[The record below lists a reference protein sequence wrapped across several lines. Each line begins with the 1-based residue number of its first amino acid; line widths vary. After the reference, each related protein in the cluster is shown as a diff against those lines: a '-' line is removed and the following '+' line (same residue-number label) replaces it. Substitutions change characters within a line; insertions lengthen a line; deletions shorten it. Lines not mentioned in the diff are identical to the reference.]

1 MKKNYRISMKKFAE
15 AIKEKIEDNY
25 DVNILVDGPR
35 GNGKS
40 TFMYKLFAQLGD
52 FIPERDIVFSR
63 EDLIERMR
71 LKYGL
76 IMQDEMINAAHNR
89 EFYNKEQL
97 QLIKML
103 NMYRDNYNI
112 TAGAVPFFY
121 DLDPQVRKFYA
132 VRVTIVD
139 RGKAILQKPGK
150 SLFSNDPWE
159 TDLNKKIEL
168 TMRRT
173 KKGKNMV
180 NFRKLTTF
188 WGTLE
193 FGALS
198 KKQEARY
205 HKIKERKRNKM
216 MGEEEPDKVVV
227 VDDVGIITDKFDGGK
242 ITRDQVKLYC
252 SMRNIDYRNFSK
264 KMSAFRVNK
273 QTAMLTN

>member
-1 MKKNYRISMKKFAE
+1 MKKNYRISMKMLADS
-15 AIKEKIEDNY
+15 IRRRITNHY
-25 DVNILVDGPR
+25 DVNILVDGSR

-40 TFMYKLFAQLGD
+40 TFLYKLFCELGG
-52 FIPERDIVFSR
+52 FLPERDIVFSR

-71 LKYGL
+71 SKHGL

-89 EFYNKEQL
+89 EFWNKEQRI
-97 QLIKML
+97 LIKML

-168 TMRRT
+168 KMRRT
-173 KKGKNMV
+173 KNGKNMI
-180 NFRKLTTF
+180 NYRKLTTF

-205 HKIKERKRNKM
+205 HKIKELKRDKM
-216 MGEEEPDKVVV
+216 MNEEVPDKAVV
-227 VDDVGIITDKFDGGK
+227 VDEVGIITDKFDRGK
-242 ITRDQVKLYC
+242 ITKEQIQLYC
-252 SMRNIDYRNFSK
+252 SMKNIDYNNFAK
-264 KMSAFRVNK
+264 KMSASRVSK
-273 QTAMLTN
+273 QAFMMTN

>member
-1 MKKNYRISMKKFAE
+1 
-15 AIKEKIEDNY
+15 
-25 DVNILVDGPR
+25 
-35 GNGKS
+35 
-40 TFMYKLFAQLGD
+40 
-52 FIPERDIVFSR
+52 
-63 EDLIERMR
+63 
-71 LKYGL
+71 
-76 IMQDEMINAAHNR
+76 MQDEMINATNNR
-89 EFYNKEQL
+89 EFWNKEQRI
-97 QLIKML
+97 LINML

-168 TMRRT
+168 NMRRT
-173 KKGKNMV
+173 KKGKSMINYQ
-180 NFRKLTTF
+180 KLTTF

-216 MGEEEPDKVVV
+216 MGEEEPDKIVV
-227 VDDVGIITDKFDGGK
+227 VDEVGIITDKFDRGK
-242 ITRDQVKLYC
+242 ITWDQVKLYC
-252 SMRNIDYRNFSK
+252 SMGNIDYTNFRK
-264 KMSAFRVNK
+264 KMSACRTSKRNLE
-273 QTAMLTN
+273 LTN